1 MSTKRA
7 LHVRNKSI
15 CTYLQMNP
23 SNIVAMSHA
32 KETFNIA
39 PFEQTGKESRT
50 GKVEGVLQVATKF
63 LRFRF
68 GKLGFSV

>member
-7 LHVRNKSI
+7 LHVRNKNI

-23 SNIVAMSHA
+23 SNIVAMSHT

-50 GKVEGVLQVATKF
+50 GNVEGVLCK
-63 LRFRF
+63 
-68 GKLGFSV
+68 

>member
-1 MSTKRA
+1 
-7 LHVRNKSI
+7 
-15 CTYLQMNP
+15 MNP

-50 GKVEGVLQVATKF
+50 GKVEGVLCK
-63 LRFRF
+63 
-68 GKLGFSV
+68 